1 MKCVYICGF
10 ALWCVCVCVC
20 YSRKQWKSE
29 VMAERT
35 EAYENKLLP
44 GNVLSRLRNWGLFL
58 DIHWEK
64 LSISVINFDEFS
76 LLI

>member
-1 MKCVYICGF
+1 
-10 ALWCVCVCVC
+10 
-20 YSRKQWKSE
+20 
-29 VMAERT
+29 MAERT

-58 DIHWEK
+58 DIYWEK